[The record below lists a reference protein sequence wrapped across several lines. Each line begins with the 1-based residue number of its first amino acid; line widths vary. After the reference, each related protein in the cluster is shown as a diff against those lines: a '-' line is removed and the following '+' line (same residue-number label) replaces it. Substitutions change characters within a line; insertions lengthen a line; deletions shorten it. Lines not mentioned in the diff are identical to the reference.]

1 MSSLFETIIRADD
14 FLHCQFEFVNLALRT
29 SSAGTQQLERAAA
42 GPAFII
48 VRLPPQ
54 NIAEQVA
61 QGSLTLNLPYQ
72 AGLSGPVAVDA
83 SAIRTLRA
91 PIEIIHLVKDRRH
104 GDLAYNPASPSV
116 RQFHPVQ
123 GGCQSRGYSSG
134 CTPVR
139 QLPDKTQSR

>member
-72 AGLSGPVAVDA
+72 AGLSGP
-83 SAIRTLRA
+83 SR
-91 PIEIIHLVKDRRH
+91 
-104 GDLAYNPASPSV
+104 LAW
-116 RQFHPVQ
+116 R
-123 GGCQSRGYSSG
+123 
-134 CTPVR
+134 
-139 QLPDKTQSR
+139 LPDSFTHVEYRLDALLA